1 MRIFEIMSDF
11 REIQSF
17 ISNIR
22 ASPSAEDYNA
32 AGYRVLRR
40 CVAQAEA
47 LLAQPFNA
55 DTAPYGEDEQDRVQ
69 LQRCELPGVRVW
81 SIY

>member
-1 MRIFEIMSDF
+1 MRIVEIMSDF

-17 ISNIR
+17 LSNIR

-32 AGYRVLRR
+32 PGYVVLRR

-47 LLAQPFNA
+47 LLAQPFSA
-55 DTAPYGEDEQDRVQ
+55 DTSPYGEDDEDRAQ
-69 LQRCELPGVRVW
+69 LQRCELFSVRVR